1 MLETRETGVSS
12 YDESIRYG
20 SGDKKYNYICPRFW
34 CIRDDKG
41 KGRSLTVKQINDGEC
56 GGWDALIA
64 NPKAKKVPKGKRIVQ
79 FTDKRFHLDGVSETE
94 HKNWSEAQK
103 KLVYRPMYPGL
114 SRPIKTSKK
123 FMCSMLLL
131 RP

>member
-1 MLETRETGVSS
+1 MIEIPNYSRKKKHPVINLILEHVRHNIKATYYINRPKKDYIDARDRESGVSS

-56 GGWDALIA
+56 GGWDALIT
-64 NPKAKKVPKGKRIVQ
+64 NPKAKKVPKGKRIVE
-79 FTDKRFHLDGVSETE
+79 FTDKDF
-94 HKNWSEAQK
+94 
-103 KLVYRPMYPGL
+103 
-114 SRPIKTSKK
+114 I
-123 FMCSMLLL
+123 
-131 RP
+131 